1 MDPSDS
7 PQQSGGG
14 GKGNPPPQKPA
25 TTCDVKPRLTKEQ
38 HDVLEQHFQVQ
49 HKPSTLVKKDF
60 ASKLNV
66 PLDKI
71 NNWFQNRRAK
81 VKQDRKKVANQ
92 LNMAMNTSYGMYG
105 HPSMPVMAGQYPH
118 HPEQLQLHMTMNQEY
133 HGLPS
138 DISPASLPVQ
148 GVEGT
153 SALDLASQIS
163 LQQSYDM
170 QALRPIPEA
179 NRSAA
184 YPPNAVMSSFMA
196 AANGSYM
203 HNSGMSM
210 NNQDIDF
217 PYDTTNFANDLSFSV
232 PSDMP
237 NELAPSNGTYAGYN
251 NLDASPYA
259 LTDIS
264 TNNSL
269 PHDAHQSTASLSTH
283 SSPFSGAQPNAT
295 PQSSNGPTP
304 PSVASVVSAY
314 SGWTEDPNA
323 GTFTAQPEES
333 EDQFTTPYMQNGAS
347 SSEHTLPFWAQSGT
361 NTAYSHGFYQ
371 QSNVSSQAVLSS
383 PDQDMAR
390 KPSAVSSD
398 FDPPPAFHDDAFGR
412 RNSST
417 SNLAGNFEAIQIRN
431 GTPDEFKQP
440 GQPTSIAQ
448 RRKGRPVT
456 LNPGAMRSASYSAP
470 MPSPGG
476 NNDHALRRIRSSGI
490 HNAGRVQKSQP
501 GSAQRSPMVANF
513 SEAAA
518 SPKFARTFSSSSTAT
533 MGQGGSL
540 APPTPLTPQDM
551 GLYWQ
556 NSTVIRPHSVM
567 PEHNS
572 PESLNTN
579 WSAEPQSAG
588 VFAKSVSP
596 PTTSLDLQQMTQAQQ
611 YHESLYRDSPPQSA
625 PATQQNF
632 PRPVYMQHPHMRP
645 GFHST
650 TDLTI
655 AQPKPSHFRR
665 PSLPDT
671 AQPQME
677 DPSYFQNGNFNYEDY
692 KDISLT
698 NIAHNVPF
706 APRPSQAPEFLVHE
720 FIPPHGNDPHSNMYR
735 RSAAP
740 EAKNYIFANQGPRDF
755 KSQ

>member
-1 MDPSDS
+1 
-7 PQQSGGG
+7 
-14 GKGNPPPQKPA
+14 
-25 TTCDVKPRLTKEQ
+25 
-38 HDVLEQHFQVQ
+38 
-49 HKPSTLVKKDF
+49 
-60 ASKLNV
+60 
-66 PLDKI
+66 
-71 NNWFQNRRAK
+71 
-81 VKQDRKKVANQ
+81 
-92 LNMAMNTSYGMYG
+92 MA
-105 HPSMPVMAGQYPH
+105 
-118 HPEQLQLHMTMNQEY
+118 MNQEY
-133 HGLPS
+133 HPMNA
-138 DISPASLPVQ
+138 DISPAMLPVQ
-148 GVEGT
+148 NAGST
-153 SALDLASQIS
+153 SALDLTSQIS

-170 QALRPIPEA
+170 QALRSIPEA

-203 HNSGMSM
+203 HNPGMSL
-210 NNQDIDF
+210 NTQDVDYS
-217 PYDTTNFANDLSFSV
+217 YDTTGLPSDFSFSV
-232 PSDMP
+232 PADMP
-237 NELAPSNGTYAGYN
+237 NETASSQSLYTGYQ
-251 NLDASPYA
+251 NLGGMPYA
-259 LTDIS
+259 VNDMNA
-264 TNNSL
+264 NNTM
-269 PHDAHQSTASLSTH
+269 PADAHQSSASLSTH
-283 SSPFSGAQPNAT
+283 SSPFSGAQTNAT

-314 SGWTEDPNA
+314 SGWTEDPSS
-323 GTFTAQPEES
+323 GTLNQQAEES
-333 EDQFTTPYMQNGAS
+333 EDQFTTPYDMNGAS
-347 SSEHTLPFWAQSGT
+347 SSEHTLPFWTQPGT
-361 NTAYSHGFYQ
+361 NPNYNHSFYQ
-371 QSNVSSQAVLSS
+371 QSNVSSQVLLAS
-383 PDQDMAR
+383 PDQDVAR
-390 KPSAVSSD
+390 KASAGQLDFEPPHPS
-398 FDPPPAFHDDAFGR
+398 FQDDAYTR

-431 GTPDEFKQP
+431 GTPEEFKQP

-490 HNAGRVQKSQP
+490 GNAGRVQKSQP

-572 PESLNTN
+572 PESMNIN

-588 VFAKSVSP
+588 AFAKSVSP
-596 PTTSLDLQQMTQAQQ
+596 PSTSVDLQQMTQQ
-611 YHESLYRDSPPQSA
+611 YGNDMYRDSPPQSA

-632 PRPVYMQHPHMRP
+632 PRSMYMQHPHMRP

-655 AQPKPSHFRR
+655 AEPKPSHFRR

-671 AQPQME
+671 AQAPV
-677 DPSYFQNGNFNYEDY
+677 DDTSFYQNGSFNYDDY

-720 FIPPHGNDPHSNMYR
+720 FRPPHGHDVNGNMYR
-735 RSAAP
+735 RP
-740 EAKNYIFANQGPRDF
+740 ESQAKNYIFANQGPRDF
-755 KSQ
+755 KS

>member
-1 MDPSDS
+1 MDPSGS
-7 PQQSGGG
+7 PQPSG
-14 GKGNPPPQKPA
+14 QKPP
-25 TTCDVKPRLTKEQ
+25 TCDVKPRLTKEQ

-60 ASKLNV
+60 ASKLGV

-92 LNMAMNTSYGMYG
+92 LNMALNTQYGMYG
-105 HPSMPVMAGQYPH
+105 HSTMPAMAGQYPH
-118 HPEQLQLHMTMNQEY
+118 HPEQLQLHMTMNQDY
-133 HGLPS
+133 HNMTA

-148 GVEGT
+148 GVDGT

-170 QALRPIPEA
+170 QALRSIPEA
-179 NRSAA
+179 NRSTA
-184 YPPNAVMSSFMA
+184 YPPNAVMNSFMA
-196 AANGSYM
+196 AANGSFM
-203 HNSGMSM
+203 HNPTMSV
-210 NNQDIDF
+210 NAPEVDY
-217 PYDTTNFANDLSFSV
+217 PYDTTGFSNELSFSV
-232 PSDMP
+232 PTDMQNQP
-237 NELAPSNGTYAGYN
+237 ASSHSAYAGYA
-251 NLDASPYA
+251 NLGGLPYT
-259 LTDIS
+259 LTDLN
-264 TNNSL
+264 TNSSM
-269 PHDAHQSTASLSTH
+269 PAEAHQSTASLSTH
-283 SSPFSGAQPNAT
+283 SSPFSGVQASAT

-314 SGWTEDPNA
+314 SGWTEDPNS
-323 GTFTAQPEES
+323 GTLNNQAEET
-333 EDQFTTPYMQNGAS
+333 EDQFTTPYALNGAAS
-347 SSEHTLPFWAQSGT
+347 SSEQTLPFWAQTGT
-361 NTAYSHGFYQ
+361 NATYSHGFYQ
-371 QSNVSSQAVLSS
+371 QPNLSSQAILSS

-390 KPSAVSSD
+390 KPSIGPSD
-398 FDPPPAFHDDAFGR
+398 FDAPPLFHDDVFTR

-476 NNDHALRRIRSSGI
+476 TNDHALRRIRSSGI
-490 HNAGRVQKSQP
+490 PNAAGRVQKSQP

-518 SPKFARTFSSSSTAT
+518 SPKFARTFSSSSSAT

-556 NSTVIRPHSVM
+556 NNTVIRPHSVM

-572 PESLNTN
+572 PESMNTN

-596 PTTSLDLQQMTQAQQ
+596 PTTSIELQQMTQAQFANDAM
-611 YHESLYRDSPPQSA
+611 YRDSPPQSA
-625 PATQQNF
+625 PATQQTF
-632 PRPVYMQHPHMRP
+632 PRPVYMQHPHMRA

-671 AQPQME
+671 APAPVDE
-677 DPSYFQNGNFNYEDY
+677 TSFFQNGNFNYEDY

-720 FIPPHGNDPHSNMYR
+720 FIPPQGNDLHGNMYR
-735 RSAAP
+735 RSTEP
-740 EAKNYIFANQGPRDF
+740 QAKNYIFANQGPRDF
-755 KSQ
+755 KS

>member
-1 MDPSDS
+1 MS
-7 PQQSGGG
+7 
-14 GKGNPPPQKPA
+14 NVMRHLL
-25 TTCDVKPRLTKEQ
+25 TTWQ
-38 HDVLEQHFQVQ
+38 
-49 HKPSTLVKKDF
+49 
-60 ASKLNV
+60 
-66 PLDKI
+66 
-71 NNWFQNRRAK
+71 NWFQNRRAK

-92 LNMAMNTSYGMYG
+92 MNMALNTQYGMYG
-105 HPSMPVMAGQYPH
+105 HQSMPVMAGQYAH
-118 HPEQLQLHMTMNQEY
+118 HPEQLPMHMTMNQDY
-133 HGLPS
+133 HAMTA

-148 GVEGT
+148 GVEGP
-153 SALDLASQIS
+153 SALDLTSQIS

-170 QALRPIPEA
+170 QALRSIPEA
-179 NRSAA
+179 NRTAA
-184 YPPNAVMSSFMA
+184 YPPNAVMNSFMA

-203 HNSGMSM
+203 HNPGLSV
-210 NNQDIDF
+210 NTQEVDF
-217 PYDTTNFANDLSFSV
+217 SYDTTGFSNELSFSV
-232 PSDMP
+232 PTDMP
-237 NELAPSNGTYAGYN
+237 TEPAPSQSAYAGYA
-251 NLDASPYA
+251 NLGGLPYD
-259 LTDIS
+259 LN
-264 TNNSL
+264 NNSMAAE
-269 PHDAHQSTASLSTH
+269 AHQSSASLSTQ
-283 SSPFSGAQPNAT
+283 SSPYSSAQTNTT

-314 SGWTEDPNA
+314 SGWTEDPSTGA
-323 GTFTAQPEES
+323 MSHQADES
-333 EDQFTTPYMQNGAS
+333 EDQFSTPYTLNGAS
-347 SSEHTLPFWAQSGT
+347 SSEQTLPFWAQQTT
-361 NTAYSHGFYQ
+361 NAAYGHGFYQ
-371 QSNVSSQAVLSS
+371 QANVSSQAVLSS
-383 PDQDMAR
+383 PDQDMVR
-390 KPSAVSSD
+390 KASAGPSD
-398 FDPPPAFHDDAFGR
+398 FEAPPLFHDDAFAR

-470 MPSPGG
+470 MPSPGS

-490 HNAGRVQKSQP
+490 ANAAGRVQKSQP

-533 MGQGGSL
+533 MGPGGSL

-556 NSTVIRPHSVM
+556 NNTVIRPHSVM

-572 PESLNTN
+572 PESMNAN
-579 WSAEPQSAG
+579 WSTEPQSAG
-588 VFAKSVSP
+588 AFAKSVSP
-596 PTTSLDLQQMTQAQQ
+596 PTASLELQQMTQAQ
-611 YHESLYRDSPPQSA
+611 YGNEAMYRDSPPQSA

-632 PRPVYMQHPHMRP
+632 PRSMYMQHPHMRP

-655 AQPKPSHFRR
+655 AQPKPSHYRR
-665 PSLPDT
+665 PSLPDN
-671 AQPQME
+671 AQAPVE
-677 DPSYFQNGNFNYEDY
+677 DTNFFHNGNFNYEDY
-692 KDISLT
+692 KDVSLT

-720 FIPPHGNDPHSNMYR
+720 FIPPQGSDAHSSMYR
-735 RSAAP
+735 RTTEP
-740 EAKNYIFANQGPRDF
+740 QAKNYIFANQGPRDF
-755 KSQ
+755 KS

>member
-1 MDPSDS
+1 MPPSRTA
-7 PQQSGGG
+7 PYQHQQ
-14 GKGNPPPQKPA
+14 
-25 TTCDVKPRLTKEQ
+25 
-38 HDVLEQHFQVQ
+38 
-49 HKPSTLVKKDF
+49 
-60 ASKLNV
+60 
-66 PLDKI
+66 
-71 NNWFQNRRAK
+71 
-81 VKQDRKKVANQ
+81 
-92 LNMAMNTSYGMYG
+92 
-105 HPSMPVMAGQYPH
+105 
-118 HPEQLQLHMTMNQEY
+118 HPEQLQLHMAMNQEY
-133 HGLPS
+133 HPMNA
-138 DISPASLPVQ
+138 DISPAMLPVQ
-148 GVEGT
+148 SAEGT
-153 SALDLASQIS
+153 SALDLTSQIS

-170 QALRPIPEA
+170 QALRSIPEA
-179 NRSAA
+179 NRAAA

-203 HNSGMSM
+203 HNTGMSL
-210 NNQDIDF
+210 NTQDVDYS
-217 PYDTTNFANDLSFSV
+217 YDTTGLPSDFSFSV
-232 PSDMP
+232 STDMQNESAPSQSLYSAYGNLGGMPYAVSDM
-237 NELAPSNGTYAGYN
+237 NGN
-251 NLDASPYA
+251 
-259 LTDIS
+259 S
-264 TNNSL
+264 TM
-269 PHDAHQSTASLSTH
+269 PADAHQSSASLSTH
-283 SSPFSGAQPNAT
+283 SSPFSGAQTNAT

-314 SGWTEDPNA
+314 SGWTEDPSSGA
-323 GTFTAQPEES
+323 LSQQADES
-333 EDQFTTPYMQNGAS
+333 EDQFTTPYDMNGAS
-347 SSEHTLPFWAQSGT
+347 SSEHTLPFWAQPGT
-361 NTAYSHGFYQ
+361 NPSYNHGFYQ
-371 QSNVSSQAVLSS
+371 HSNVSSQVILAS
-383 PDQDMAR
+383 PEQDMAR
-390 KPSAVSSD
+390 KASAGPLD
-398 FDPPPAFHDDAFGR
+398 FEPPPPFHDDLYTR

-417 SNLAGNFEAIQIRN
+417 SNLAGNFEAIQIRT

-490 HNAGRVQKSQP
+490 GNSGRVQKSQP

-518 SPKFARTFSSSSTAT
+518 SPKFARAFSSSSTAT

-556 NSTVIRPHSVM
+556 NNTVIRPHSVM

-572 PESLNTN
+572 PESMNIN

-588 VFAKSVSP
+588 AFAKSVSP
-596 PTTSLDLQQMTQAQQ
+596 PSTSIDLQQMTQQ
-611 YHESLYRDSPPQSA
+611 YGTDAYRDSPPQSA

-632 PRPVYMQHPHMRP
+632 PRPMYMQHPHMRP

-655 AQPKPSHFRR
+655 AEPKPSHFRR
-665 PSLPDT
+665 PSLPDS
-671 AQPQME
+671 AQAPVDE
-677 DPSYFQNGNFNYEDY
+677 TSFYQNGTFNYDDY

-720 FIPPHGNDPHSNMYR
+720 FRPPHGHDAHGNLYR
-735 RSAAP
+735 RP
-740 EAKNYIFANQGPRDF
+740 ESQAKNYIFANQGPRDF
-755 KSQ
+755 KS

>member
-7 PQQSGGG
+7 PGGAS
-14 GKGNPPPQKPA
+14 KANAAQKPP
-25 TTCDVKPRLTKEQ
+25 TCDVKPRLTKEQ

-60 ASKLNV
+60 ASKLGV

-92 LNMAMNTSYGMYG
+92 MNMALNTQYGMYG
-105 HPSMPVMAGQYPH
+105 HSSIAVMAGQYSH
-118 HPEQLQLHMTMNQEY
+118 HPEQHQLHMTMNQDY
-133 HGLPS
+133 HAMTA

-148 GVEGT
+148 GVDGA
-153 SALDLASQIS
+153 SALDLTAQMS

-170 QALRPIPEA
+170 QALRSIPEA

-184 YPPNAVMSSFMA
+184 YPPNAVMDSFMA

-203 HNSGMSM
+203 HNPGLSA
-210 NNQDIDF
+210 NTQDVDF
-217 PYDTTNFANDLSFSV
+217 PYDTTGFSNELSFSV
-232 PSDMP
+232 P
-237 NELAPSNGTYAGYN
+237 
-251 NLDASPYA
+251 
-259 LTDIS
+259 TDIS
-264 TNNSL
+264 TDSAPLQSAYTGYASL
-269 PHDAHQSTASLSTH
+269 GGLPYDLNTSPMPAEAHQSSASLSTQ
-283 SSPFSGAQPNAT
+283 SSPFSSAQTNMT

-314 SGWTEDPNA
+314 SGWTEDPSN
-323 GTFTAQPEES
+323 GTLSHQADES
-333 EDQFTTPYMQNGAS
+333 EDQFSTPYNLNAAT
-347 SSEHTLPFWAQSGT
+347 SSEQTLPFWAQQST
-361 NTAYSHGFYQ
+361 NAAYGQGFYQ
-371 QSNVSSQAVLSS
+371 QANVSSQAVLSS
-383 PDQDMAR
+383 PDQDMVR
-390 KPSAVSSD
+390 KASAGPSD
-398 FDPPPAFHDDAFGR
+398 FDPPPMFHDDAFTR

-476 NNDHALRRIRSSGI
+476 SNDHALRRIRSSGI
-490 HNAGRVQKSQP
+490 ANAAGRVQKSQP

-533 MGQGGSL
+533 MGPGGSL

-556 NSTVIRPHSVM
+556 NNTVIRPHSVM

-572 PESLNTN
+572 PESMNAN
-579 WSAEPQSAG
+579 WSSESQSTSA
-588 VFAKSVSP
+588 FAKSVSP
-596 PTTSLDLQQMTQAQQ
+596 PTTSLELQHMTQAQ
-611 YHESLYRDSPPQSA
+611 YTNEAMYRDSPPQSA

-632 PRPVYMQHPHMRP
+632 PRPMYMQHPHTRP

-655 AQPKPSHFRR
+655 AQPKPSHYRR
-665 PSLPDT
+665 PSLPDN
-671 AQPQME
+671 AQAPI
-677 DPSYFQNGNFNYEDY
+677 DDANFFHNGNFNYEDY

-720 FIPPHGNDPHSNMYR
+720 FIPPQGHDSQSSMYR
-735 RSAAP
+735 RSIEP
-740 EAKNYIFANQGPRDF
+740 QAKSYIFANQGPRDF
-755 KSQ
+755 KS